1 MRGGWMRIGVMALGI
16 LALLGGA
23 GALRPAP
30 ARAQEPRPESGCGTG
45 ESFSRLICDIRRT
58 NERGASGREAR
69 RCAGV
74 YWVVGLSD
82 RTDARDPTACYG
94 VLTGLDCSGHIVGF
108 RWGDSSVLCAN
119 INLAWADYCE
129 LPLGSGMGGT
139 GGACAWRDY
148 YGTVI
153 RLEVQVPPHRFR
165 IAPYPVGFVA
175 REDPWGVFHPTAR
188 LVWEEPPWPQYAD
201 SGWRLWTWGASRGPG
216 SATFPCDMSEAD
228 LLSHGVPEGTT
239 CVRIQIWTAPG
250 FDNDLNP
257 VMVPGL
263 LAYPAARLYVELP
276 PGRTVALNF
285 PYASHPATG
294 EVSEVSFGGQILPAF
309 NGYFQR
315 WWPVRF
321 RVEWRKVKDITG
333 TRTVCDPLPEGQSGD
348 CWTTIGDPPAV
359 WPGKSRTETYVER
372 KEWDGPNVRDG
383 ILDLSQPPFGGSY
396 AYLHPDEGWVEA
408 PSGSWRTSF
417 VLRGDPSTPWLYLP
431 LAVREGQGAV
441 TR

>member
-1 MRGGWMRIGVMALGI
+1 MGVI
-16 LALLGGA
+16 LPGSGPNLCVE
-23 GALRPAP
+23 
-30 ARAQEPRPESGCGTG
+30 AQAE
-45 ESFSRLICDIRRT
+45 ID
-58 NERGASGREAR
+58 
-69 RCAGV
+69 CAGNV
-74 YWVVGLSD
+74 QITKLFGEGSD
-82 RTDARDPTACYG
+82 FCPTAN
-94 VLTGLDCSGHIVGF
+94 
-108 RWGDSSVLCAN
+108 R
-119 INLAWADYCE
+119 AWADYCE

-153 RLEVQVPPHRFR
+153 RLEVRVPPHRFR

-201 SGWRLWTWGASRGPG
+201 SGWRLWTWGNSRGPG
-216 SATFPCDMSEAD
+216 SAAFPCDMSEAD
-228 LLSHGVPEGTT
+228 LLARGVPEGTT

-250 FDNDLNP
+250 FDNGLNP

-333 TRTVCDPLPEGQSGD
+333 TRAVCDPLPRERFGEQD
-348 CWTTIGDPPAV
+348 CWTTIGDPPVA

-372 KEWDGPNVRDG
+372 KEWEGPNVRDG
-383 ILDLSQPPFGGSY
+383 VLDLSQHPFDGPY

-408 PSGSWRTSF
+408 PGGSWRISF
-417 VLRGDPSTPWLYLP
+417 VLRGSPSTPWLYLP

>member
-1 MRGGWMRIGVMALGI
+1 MRGGWRRIGVMALGI
-16 LALLGGA
+16 LALLLGA

-30 ARAQEPRPESGCGTG
+30 ARAQEPPQGCGPG
-45 ESFSRLICDIRRT
+45 NMSRFGCDIRRT
-58 NERGASGREAR
+58 DERGASGREAR
-69 RCAGV
+69 RCVGTTRIGVILPGSGPNSCVEAQAEIDCAGHTQITHRF
-74 YWVVGLSD
+74 GEGPD
-82 RTDARDPTACYG
+82 FCPTAN
-94 VLTGLDCSGHIVGF
+94 
-108 RWGDSSVLCAN
+108 R
-119 INLAWADYCE
+119 AWADYCE

-153 RLEVQVPPHRFR
+153 RLEVRVPPHRFR

-228 LLSHGVPEGTT
+228 LLANGVPEGTT

-276 PGRTVALNF
+276 PERTVELNF

-333 TRTVCDPLPEGQSGD
+333 TRTVCDPLPEERFGEQD
-348 CWTTIGDPPAV
+348 CWTTIGDPPV
-359 WPGKSRTETYVER
+359 TWPGKSRTETYVER
-372 KEWDGPNVRDG
+372 KEWEGPNVRDG
-383 ILDLSQPPFGGSY
+383 ILDLSQHPFGGSY
-396 AYLHPDEGWVEA
+396 AYLHPDEGRVET
-408 PSGSWRTSF
+408 PSGSWRISY
-417 VLRGDPSTPWLYLP
+417 VLRGSPSTPWLYLP

>member
-1 MRGGWMRIGVMALGI
+1 MRGGWRRIGMMALGV

-30 ARAQEPRPESGCGTG
+30 ARAQEPPVESNCRARMSSFGCP
-45 ESFSRLICDIRRT
+45 IDRT
-58 NERGASGREAR
+58 DERGASGREAR
-69 RCAGV
+69 RCTGPTVLNMIRADRHLTRCQEILAKIDCAGHMV
-74 YWVVGLSD
+74 KSRPLSLEGPNFC
-82 RTDARDPTACYG
+82 PTA
-94 VLTGLDCSGHIVGF
+94 
-108 RWGDSSVLCAN
+108 
-119 INLAWADYCE
+119 NLAWSDYCE
-129 LPLGSGMGGT
+129 LSLGSGMGRT

-153 RLEVQVPPHRFR
+153 RLEVRVPPHRFR

-188 LVWEEPPWPQYAD
+188 LVWEEPPWPQHAD
-201 SGWRLWTWGASRGPG
+201 SGWRLWTWGNSRGPG
-216 SATFPCDMSEAD
+216 SAAFPCDMSEAD
-228 LLSHGVPEGTT
+228 LLARGVPEGTT
-239 CVRIQIWTAPG
+239 CVRIRIWTAPG

-276 PGRTVALNF
+276 PGRTVELNF

-294 EVSEVSFGGQILPAF
+294 EVSEVSFGGQTLPAF

-315 WWPVRF
+315 WWPARF

-333 TRTVCDPLPEGQSGD
+333 TRTVCDPLPRERFGEQD
-348 CWTTIGDPPAV
+348 CWTTIGDPPAA
-359 WPGKSRTETYVER
+359 WPGRSRTETYVER
-372 KEWDGPNVRDG
+372 KEWEGPNVRDG
-383 ILDLSQPPFGGSY
+383 ILDLSQRPFDGPY

-408 PSGSWRTSF
+408 PGGSWRISF
-417 VLRGDPSTPWLYLP
+417 VLQGSPSTPWLYLP